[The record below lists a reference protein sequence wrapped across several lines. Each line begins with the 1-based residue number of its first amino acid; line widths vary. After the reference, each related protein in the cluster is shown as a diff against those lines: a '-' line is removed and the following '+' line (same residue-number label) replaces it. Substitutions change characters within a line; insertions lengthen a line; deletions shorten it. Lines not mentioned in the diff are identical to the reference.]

1 MCFDDAQYH
10 RLRYEVTLCSD
21 AGRFLNAAT
30 GGGLVEFDLGN
41 QPGYIPPSDGV
52 EGMLIGVKDFVMPN
66 PTPTTSVLPNAGL
79 FCGVELRYA
88 GQSNGMTK
96 VELGTGAGVGDGAV
110 QNFRGRLLSTCS
122 EATLPPPS
130 RLIYVKYNCDAPL
143 QRAIYVPNHN
153 LNKISLNII
162 DELGATIPLLNT
174 ATSSS
179 RWVVHLVF
187 QYLLKKEIL

>member
-1 MCFDDAQYH
+1 MCFNDAQFH

-30 GGGLVEFDLGN
+30 GSGLVEFTLGN
-41 QPGYIPPSDGV
+41 QPGYILPSDRV
-52 EGMLIGVKDFVMPN
+52 QGMLIGVKDFVCPN
-66 PTPTTSVLPNAGL
+66 PTATTSVMQDPGN
-79 FCGVELRYA
+79 FCGVDLVYA

-96 VELGTGAGVGDGAV
+96 VEIGTGAGVGDGDV
-110 QNFRGRLLSTCS
+110 QNFRGRLLSTCAK
-122 EATLPPPS
+122 ATNAPLV
-130 RLIYVKYNCDAPL
+130 RTTFIDYHCDSPL

-153 LNKISLNII
+153 LNKITLNIV

-174 ATSSS
+174 LTRTS

-187 QYLLKKEIL
+187 QYLLKKDKL

>member
-1 MCFDDAQYH
+1 MTIDDAQLH

-30 GGGLVEFDLGN
+30 GSGLVEFDLGN

-52 EGMLIGVKDFVMPN
+52 EGMLISVQDFIMPN
-66 PTPTTSVLPNAGL
+66 ATPTTSVLPNAGM
-79 FCGVELRYA
+79 FCGVDLLYA

-96 VELGTGAGVGDGAV
+96 VEIGTGAGVGDGAV

-122 EATLPPPS
+122 QSTQPPPS
-130 RLIYVKYNCDAPL
+130 RLTYVKYNCDSPMD
-143 QRAIYVPNHN
+143 RAIYVPNHN
-153 LNKISLNII
+153 LNKMTLNIV
-162 DELGATIPLLNT
+162 DEVGATIPLLNS

-179 RWVVHLVF
+179 RWVIHLVF
-187 QYLLKKEIL
+187 QYLLKKL